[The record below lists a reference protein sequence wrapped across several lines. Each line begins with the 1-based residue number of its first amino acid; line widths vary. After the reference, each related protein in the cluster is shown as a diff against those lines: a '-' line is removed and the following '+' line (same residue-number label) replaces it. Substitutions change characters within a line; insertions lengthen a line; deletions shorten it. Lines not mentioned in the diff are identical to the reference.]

1 MTRIGPTI
9 AVNGEITSDE
19 DLIID
24 GRVSGSVLARDAV
37 VVVGESGHVEADVRS
52 PRIQVLGTVNGSLGA
67 SERIELA
74 ASARVSGSLSAN
86 RVVIADGAR
95 FDGSVDMDRRTIA
108 AKVAQ
113 YKEGSAGAPSTDA
126 PSAGTPATGV
136 AAAGVAAAG
145 TPAPG
150 AAGAALASTAASAGT
165 ASPATAATAKPVP
178 PSAGGAKGQQPTRH

>member
-113 YKEGSAGAPSTDA
+113 YKEGSAAAPSPDAPVAAGASGVGTAAPVAAGAPL
-126 PSAGTPATGV
+126 AGTG
-136 AAAGVAAAG
+136 AAAG
-145 TPAPG
+145 TPSAAAP
-150 AAGAALASTAASAGT
+150 
-165 ASPATAATAKPVP
+165 ATAKPAP
-178 PSAGGAKGQQPTRH
+178 PAAGGAKSQPTRH